1 MLQTSPPLSK
11 TLGDRLINISH
22 RTTGTTHLFAFA
34 AGMLTITLFAL
45 TPTTTRL
52 AISQLSGLDIALFRV
67 VGGGVAAFILIALFR
82 IRRPSERAQWKLLA
96 LFSAGSFIL
105 FPTLFSVGTQNTSA
119 IHASLIMASM
129 PLVTS
134 SLGFVLDQRAPRIAW
149 LLGAALAVIGEV
161 VLIFTAN
168 ESLSAQPS
176 IAGDLLVLLGCAAFC
191 VGAVAGSR
199 AARLIGPWRSTLW
212 AIAVAGAA
220 LFPIAATHI
229 ESFSSLTFDPVI
241 WIALF
246 HLSMCATI
254 LACVA
259 WSFALARGGIAR
271 VAPLQFAQ
279 PVLALIFAAALLG
292 ERVSFAS
299 ILCGITILTGVVVAW
314 RNASAAKPTNDSLWS
329 RGTPS
334 DVGLTASAARPRKRL
349 FFLLATVAATTAAV
363 AWARPAWADERP
375 VDLLLVLA
383 ADVSYSI
390 NDEEFRLQQAGYA
403 AAIASPSVLSAIAKN
418 THRKIGICYVQWS
431 GDAAQKV
438 VVDWTLIDNAEASRA
453 FANQIANSPRS
464 FAERTS
470 ISAAIDF
477 SAAQFD
483 RAPFQS
489 RRRVI
494 DISGDGD
501 NDAGRSVANA
511 RDEAVKH
518 GIVINGLVILN
529 NSPIASEHTAPI
541 GGLEEY
547 YRREVIGGSNAF
559 AVMVNDFAAF
569 SEALARKLATE
580 IAEGA
585 GRRVRVSANL
595 IDWAPPSTSMEKE

>member
-1 MLQTSPPLSK
+1 MLQTSPLGK
-11 TLGDRLINISH
+11 TLHDRLNSIGH
-22 RTTGTTHLFAFA
+22 RTTDTTHLFAFA
-34 AGMLTITLFAL
+34 AGIVTITLFAL

-52 AISQLSGLDIALFRV
+52 AISQLKGLDIALFRV
-67 VGGGVAAFILIALFR
+67 VGGGVAAFILIVLFR
-82 IRRPSERAQWKLLA
+82 LRPPDERGQWKLLA
-96 LFSAGSFIL
+96 VFSVGSFML

-119 IHASLIMASM
+119 IHAGLIMASM

-134 SLGFVLDQRAPRIAW
+134 SLGFVLDQRAPRMAW

-161 VLIFTAN
+161 VLIFTTN
-168 ESLSAQPS
+168 ESLSAQPT
-176 IAGDLLVLLGCAAFC
+176 IAGDLLVLLGCTAFC

-199 AARLIGPWRSTLW
+199 AARLIGPWRSTFW
-212 AIAVAGAA
+212 AIAAAGAA
-220 LFPIAATHI
+220 LFPIAAADI
-229 ESFSSLTFDPVI
+229 ESFSSLTFDPVV

-246 HLSMCATI
+246 HLSIGATI

-292 ERVSFAS
+292 ERLSFAS
-299 ILCGITILTGVVVAW
+299 ILCGGAILTGVVVAW
-314 RNASAAKPTNDSLWS
+314 RNASAAEPTNGSVWS
-329 RGTPS
+329 AATAS
-334 DVGLTASAARPRKRL
+334 CATLAASAARPRKRP
-349 FFLLATVAATTAAV
+349 FFLLATVVAITAAI
-363 AWARPAWADERP
+363 AWARPAWADKKP

-390 NDEEFRLQQAGYA
+390 NAKEFSLQQAGYA
-403 AAIASPSVLSAIAKN
+403 AAIASPLVLSAIAKN
-418 THRKIGICYVQWS
+418 AHGRIGICYVEWS

-438 VVDWTLIDNAEASRA
+438 VVDWTLIDSAKASRA
-453 FANQIANSPRS
+453 FANQIVSSPRS

-477 SAAQFD
+477 SAALFD

-489 RRRVI
+489 PRRVI

-501 NDAGRSVANA
+501 NNAGRSVVNA
-511 RDEAVKH
+511 RDEAVKQ
-518 GIVINGLVILN
+518 GIVINGLVMLDN
-529 NSPIASEHTAPI
+529 DPVAPEHTEPI

-547 YRREVIGGSNAF
+547 YRREVIGGPNAF
-559 AVMVNDFAAF
+559 TVIVSDFAAF

-585 GRRVRVSANL
+585 GRHVKVSANL
-595 IDWAPPSTSMEKE
+595 FDSAPPPTSQERE

>member
-1 MLQTSPPLSK
+1 LQTSPLSK

-52 AISQLSGLDIALFRV
+52 AISQLNGLDIALFRV

-82 IRRPSERAQWKLLA
+82 VRSPYERAQWKLLA
-96 LFSAGSFIL
+96 LFSTGSFIL

-161 VLIFTAN
+161 VLIFTTN
-168 ESLSAQPS
+168 KSLSAQPS
-176 IAGDLLVLLGCAAFC
+176 IAGDRLVLLGCAAFC

-259 WSFALARGGIAR
+259 WSFALAHGGIAR

-292 ERVSFAS
+292 ERVSFVS
-299 ILCGITILTGVVVAW
+299 ILCGVTILTGVVVAW
-314 RNASAAKPTNDSLWS
+314 RNASAAKPTNDSVWS

-334 DVGLTASAARPRKRL
+334 DAGLTASVARPRKRL
-349 FFLLATVAATTAAV
+349 FFLLATIAATTAAI
-363 AWARPAWADERP
+363 AWARPAWADEKP
-375 VDLLLVLA
+375 VALLLVLA

-418 THRKIGICYVQWS
+418 THGQIAICYVQWS

-453 FANQIANSPRS
+453 FANQIVNSPRS

-483 RAPFQS
+483 RAPFQFT
-489 RRRVI
+489 RRVI

-559 AVMVNDFAAF
+559 AVIVNDFAAF
-569 SEALARKLATE
+569 SEALTRKLATE

-585 GRRVRVSANL
+585 VRGVRVSANL
-595 IDWAPPSTSMEKE
+595 IDWAPPPTSMEKE

>member
-1 MLQTSPPLSK
+1 MLQTSPLSK
-11 TLGDRLINISH
+11 TPSDRLINISH
-22 RTTGTTHLFAFA
+22 RTTGTAHLFAFA

-52 AISQLSGLDIALFRV
+52 AISQLNGLDIALFRV
-67 VGGGVAAFILIALFR
+67 VGGGIAAFILLALFR
-82 IRRPSERAQWKLLA
+82 VRPPYERAQWKLQA
-96 LFSAGSFIL
+96 LFSTGSFML

-161 VLIFTAN
+161 VLIFTTN
-168 ESLSAQPS
+168 ESLSAQPT

-199 AARLIGPWRSTLW
+199 AARFIGPWRSTLW

-229 ESFSSLTFDPVI
+229 ESFSSLTFDPVT

-246 HLSMCATI
+246 HLSMGATI

-279 PVLALIFAAALLG
+279 PLLALIFAAALLR

-299 ILCGITILTGVVVAW
+299 IFCGITILTGVVVAW
-314 RNASAAKPTNDSLWS
+314 RNASAATPTNGSVSS

-334 DVGLTASAARPRKRL
+334 GADLPASAARPRKTL
-349 FFLLATVAATTAAV
+349 FFLLATVAATTATI
-363 AWARPAWADERP
+363 AWARPGWADKKP

-383 ADVSYSI
+383 ADVSYSV
-390 NDEEFRLQQAGYA
+390 NDEEYRLQQAGYA

-418 THRKIGICYVQWS
+418 THGQIGICYVQWS

-453 FANQIANSPRS
+453 FANHIVSSPRS

-489 RRRVI
+489 PRRVI

-559 AVMVNDFAAF
+559 AVIVNDFAAF

-585 GRRVRVSANL
+585 GRRVKVSAGL
-595 IDWAPPSTSMEKE
+595 IGWAPPPTVMEKE